1 MPEESSPVC
10 PNHQREMLFDLLSE
24 QYICPEC
31 QEERREAIRNARAQS
46 PFTPEEAFPGR
57 PEYAR
62 SLREKYMTKAFS
74 EAWNLLKALPEQR
87 VTAASSREGSGTV
100 NPYMGPEQYDDR
112 DIGTV
117 HPAIYGM
124 LQRLQGTKSP
134 NLRSISSLD
143 YGTDN
148 RLIGL
153 ERDYNKRR
161 EAPTRGVYRPRYDPD
176 SKMIEE
182 FTDYRCRQPDASR

>member
-1 MPEESSPVC
+1 MGA
-10 PNHQREMLFDLLSE
+10 FD
-24 QYICPEC
+24 
-31 QEERREAIRNARAQS
+31 
-46 PFTPEEAFPGR
+46 
-57 PEYAR
+57 
-62 SLREKYMTKAFS
+62 

-87 VTAASSREGSGTV
+87 VTAASSREGSGRV
-100 NPYMGPEQYDDR
+100 NPYMGPEQHDDR

-117 HPAIYGM
+117 HPAVYGM

-143 YGTDN
+143 SDTDN

-176 SKMIEE
+176 SKMIDE
-182 FTDYRCRQPDASR
+182 FTDYPYAGEPSTRPFRGDTSVPVSSLMRAGE

>member
-74 EAWNLLKALPEQR
+74 KAWTLLKAGLTPDGKPTMTEGPQVCPCDGDMNCKQCKGMGLYYPSAVGVHR
-87 VTAASSREGSGTV
+87 DTAA
-100 NPYMGPEQYDDR
+100 
-112 DIGTV
+112 
-117 HPAIYGM
+117 
-124 LQRLQGTKSP
+124 
-134 NLRSISSLD
+134 
-143 YGTDN
+143 
-148 RLIGL
+148 
-153 ERDYNKRR
+153 
-161 EAPTRGVYRPRYDPD
+161 
-176 SKMIEE
+176 
-182 FTDYRCRQPDASR
+182 